1 MKSFA
6 EATDTDRVQSHAE
19 ARQNLRKTGPNG
31 TTEYSSSD
39 ICGMQSRQLDAPLS
53 SASDTALLAEPSPA
67 EIFGGLFRC
76 AFPDASFF
84 AKPSDPA
91 FLAEKSDPSVVA
103 FFDARCFFFPSV
115 LPRLDSVCG
124 DQKMTCG
131 RQKSMASEIICGSKQ
146 TEPKMN
152 GK

>member
-6 EATDTDRVQSHAE
+6 EATDTDRVQSCAE

-31 TTEYSSSD
+31 ETEYSSSE
-39 ICGMQSRQLDAPLS
+39 IYGMQAPQLDSPLS
-53 SASDTALLAEPSPA
+53 SASDTAVLAEPSHPA
-67 EIFGGLFRC
+67 FSGGLFRC
-76 AFPDASFF
+76 AFPDAAFL

-91 FLAEKSDPSVVA
+91 FLAERSDPSVVA
-103 FFDARCFFFPSV
+103 FFDARCFVFPSV
-115 LPRLDSVCG
+115 LPRLDSISGV
-124 DQKMTCG
+124 QKIVCG
-131 RQKSMASEIICGSKQ
+131 RQEAMASEIICGSKQ